1 MTHDV
6 RDLAVLARDAAM
18 STTYKPA
25 LLKAIVRLQRD
36 GARNSVSLAEI
47 ANQFVELYW
56 TQTVVFHLRQA
67 STLAKEPEVLRAL
80 RTAASKANTRR
91 LADLS
96 DVERD
101 SLAFSIS
108 KTLRIN
114 VLRLFHKRFSAGAPP
129 LFSWDEGEA
138 IVFTPEASAFVH
150 RNAMTLETIANHW
163 WARKLEKLNLLAPAI
178 IEKIEGDGVQRK
190 SLRWFYERVA
200 ATDND
205 VCFYCRRDLS
215 DDAQPR
221 DVDHVI
227 PWSFLLANPT
237 WDLVMACRRCNIAKS
252 DRLPNRRFVL
262 ALDDLNAHR
271 LTIAPNVMRGVEPMP
286 TGGLLQL
293 YEAARGVEWPNA
305 WEPTPP

>member
-1 MTHDV
+1 MTHGV

-25 LLKAIVRLQRD
+25 LLKAIVRLQHD
-36 GARNSVSLAEI
+36 GARKSVSLAEI

-91 LADLS
+91 LPDLS

-114 VLRLFHKRFSAGAPP
+114 VLRLFHKRYSAGAPP

-138 IVFTPEASAFVH
+138 IAFTPGAVARSCDIGSGIVTGWSRRYSQRRLPGMRCQSYPCGTE
-150 RNAMTLETIANHW
+150 NLAMPRFTW
-163 WARKLEKLNLLAPAI
+163 PAMSSY
-178 IEKIEGDGVQRK
+178 
-190 SLRWFYERVA
+190 SLRPIARTRAV
-200 ATDND
+200 
-205 VCFYCRRDLS
+205 
-215 DDAQPR
+215 DDALLLKANSADIPSVRKRTSSIGASESPTSVMFPSR
-221 DVDHVI
+221 DVTD
-227 PWSFLLANPT
+227 
-237 WDLVMACRRCNIAKS
+237 IA
-252 DRLPNRRFVL
+252 
-262 ALDDLNAHR
+262 
-271 LTIAPNVMRGVEPMP
+271 TISPGSATVVKR
-286 TGGLLQL
+286 
-293 YEAARGVEWPNA
+293 AAF
-305 WEPTPP
+305 

>member
-1 MTHDV
+1 MTHGV

-25 LLKAIVRLQRD
+25 LLKAIVRLQHD
-36 GARNSVSLAEI
+36 GARKSVSLAEI

-114 VLRLFHKRFSAGAPP
+114 VLRLFHKRYSAGAPP

-138 IVFTPEASAFVH
+138 IAFTPGAVARSCDIGSGIVTGWSRRYSQRRLPGMSCQSYPCGTENLAMPRFTWPAMSSYSLRPIARTRNVVH
-150 RNAMTLETIANHW
+150 RRE
-163 WARKLEKLNLLAPAI
+163 RKP
-178 IEKIEGDGVQRK
+178 D
-190 SLRWFYERVA
+190 F
-200 ATDND
+200 
-205 VCFYCRRDLS
+205 
-215 DDAQPR
+215 R
-221 DVDHVI
+221 DVSV
-227 PWSFLLANPT
+227 S
-237 WDLVMACRRCNIAKS
+237 RRHRYSYDFTRK
-252 DRLPNRRFVL
+252 RYRR
-262 ALDDLNAHR
+262 
-271 LTIAPNVMRGVEPMP
+271 
-286 TGGLLQL
+286 
-293 YEAARGVEWPNA
+293 
-305 WEPTPP
+305 